1 MRAGTTVEAEV
12 APHSPDRS
20 AVLRAVCWNQVLW
33 TAGYSLTTGGF
44 LLYFA
49 RELRATDLWISVLLV
64 LPESAGIAGLLT
76 RPAVRAAGRK
86 RLYVAATALA
96 RLAALPIPLLA
107 FAPTDARP
115 LWWLVGCVAA
125 THAVGA
131 VAYVAYLSWL
141 SDLMP
146 ERRWGRMFARREI
159 AKLAILLVVPVGA
172 GYLRDML
179 KERESF
185 VVAGYVATF
194 LIGQLLLAAAVVPML
209 TIAGRTAV
217 TQVLPRTDGQQLL
230 AALRNRPT
238 RFLLLHNWTL
248 AFANGLTQSAFF
260 LYSAS
265 FGPLGIGLGTYNLM
279 SGLMR
284 AVQIPVSGYAGRAC
298 DRSGS
303 LGPRVRGVLVG
314 STGVL
319 FWLVAVRETW
329 WLLFGAYVLWGAYAA
344 ANVAGDKLMV
354 LHAPRSDNTAHIALF
369 AQVGGLLTGLS
380 GLLGGLWLDALKAE
394 RFGVTL
400 SFPWP
405 GYRFEGYQFIFLVSL
420 LGRYASVLWLL
431 PLREA
436 PRLHAENEEAPPPG
450 DVQAAGLD

>member
-1 MRAGTTVEAEV
+1 M
-12 APHSPDRS
+12 PDRS
-20 AVLRAVCWNQVLW
+20 AVLRAVAWNQVLW

-49 RELRATDLWISVLLV
+49 RELGANDGWIALLLV
-64 LPESAGIAGLLT
+64 LPESVGVAGLMT
-76 RPAVRAAGRK
+76 RAAIRTFSGRK
-86 RLYVAATALA
+86 RLYLAATLLA
-96 RLAALPIPLLA
+96 RLVALPVPLLA
-107 FAPTDARP
+107 FRTSDASP

-159 AKLAILLVVPVGA
+159 AKLAVLLVVPVAA
-172 GYLRDML
+172 GYLRDVWS
-179 KERESF
+179 EHDGF
-185 VVAGYVATF
+185 VRHGYMATF
-194 LIGQLLLAAAVVPML
+194 LVGQALLAASVLPML
-209 TIAGRTAV
+209 RLPGRTAV
-217 TQVLPRTDGQQLL
+217 TRILPRTDWGQVR
-230 AALRNRPT
+230 AALASRPT

-284 AVQIPVSGYAGRAC
+284 AVQIPVSAYAGAVC

-303 LGPRVRGVLVG
+303 LAPRAWGVLIG
-314 STGVL
+314 SSGL
-319 FWLVAVRETW
+319 AFWLLAVRETW
-329 WLLFGAYVLWGAYAA
+329 WLLFGAYLLWGAYAA

-354 LHAPRSDNTAHIALF
+354 LYAPRSDNATQIALF
-369 AQVGGLLTGLS
+369 AQVGGLMS
-380 GLLGGLWLDALKAE
+380 GLAGLIGGVWLDGLRE
-394 RFGVTL
+394 GGFGVTL
-400 SFPWP
+400 DVPWP
-405 GYRFEGYQFIFLVSL
+405 GYRFEGYQLVFAASL
-420 LGRYASVLWLL
+420 AGRYASVLWLW
-431 PLREA
+431 PLRRFA
-436 PRLHAENEEAPPPG
+436 PALGFPLPG
-450 DVQAAGLD
+450 ERGRG